1 MIDEST
7 IAGRIKIGRN
17 SVKMTQQELAD
28 KIGVSLITISRWE
41 NPDSGRCPN
50 TLMLNKIA
58 DALGIS
64 AGYLFGVESD
74 PANIEP
80 YQLKNKINPGGEANT
95 AVVTLKDG
103 NRVEAPA
110 TPEGY
115 AFLKEVFAMSL
126 GDQLRTVATVGGKG
140 AESQPVPWVVP
151 LGREAAQPAAV

>member
-1 MIDEST
+1 MIDEKT
-7 IAGRIKIGRN
+7 IAGRIKFGRN

-64 AGYLFGVESD
+64 AGYLLGIESD
-74 PANIEP
+74 PANIESW
-80 YQLKNKINPGGEANT
+80 QIKNNK
-95 AVVTLKDG
+95 VTLEDNMNMATFTTKDG
-103 NRVEAPA
+103 ARFEAPA

-115 AFLKEVFAMSL
+115 AYLERMFAMSL
-126 GDQLRTVATVGGKG
+126 AGTAT
-140 AESQPVPWVVP
+140 A
-151 LGREAAQPAAV
+151 

>member
-7 IAGRIKIGRN
+7 IAGRIKFGRN

-80 YQLKNKINPGGEANT
+80 CQLKNKTNPGSEVNT

-126 GDQLRTVATVGGKG
+126 GDQLRALGSLGGKG
-140 AESQPVPWVVP
+140 DASQPATWVTS
-151 LGREAAQPAAV
+151 LGREVSPAVVA

>member
-7 IAGRIKIGRN
+7 IAGRIRFGRN

-80 YQLKNKINPGGEANT
+80 WQLKDNKANQVGAT
-95 AVVTLKDG
+95 NMAVVTLKDG

-110 TPEGY
+110 TPEGF
-115 AFLKEVFAMSL
+115 AFLKELFAM
-126 GDQLRTVATVGGKG
+126 AI
-140 AESQPVPWVVP
+140 A
-151 LGREAAQPAAV
+151 GREVGSAVTA

>member
-7 IAGRIKIGRN
+7 LAGRIKFGRN
-17 SVKMTQQELAD
+17 SVRMTQQELAD

-41 NPDSGRCPN
+41 NPDSGRFPN

-64 AGYLFGVESD
+64 AGYLMGVESD

-80 YQLKNKINPGGEANT
+80 WQLKSNKDSESKKDMATI
-95 AVVTLKDG
+95 TLENGKK
-103 NRVEAPA
+103 VEAPA

-115 AFLKEVFAMSL
+115 AFLKELFMLSL
-126 GDQLRTVATVGGKG
+126 GGKAVAT
-140 AESQPVPWVVP
+140 A
-151 LGREAAQPAAV
+151 

>member
-1 MIDEST
+1 MIDEKT
-7 IAGRIKIGRN
+7 IAGRIKFGRN

-64 AGYLFGVESD
+64 VGYLFGLESD

-80 YQLKNKINPGGEANT
+80 WQLKDNMVMKERELNVAT
-95 AVVTLKDG
+95 FTTKDG
-103 NRVEAPA
+103 ARFEAPA

-115 AFLKEVFAMSL
+115 AYLEKMFAMSL
-126 GDQLRTVATVGGKG
+126 ART
-140 AESQPVPWVVP
+140 
-151 LGREAAQPAAV
+151 AQPAAV

>member
-7 IAGRIKIGRN
+7 IAGRIKIGR
-17 SVKMTQQELAD
+17 STSKMTQQELAD
-28 KIGVSLITISRWE
+28 KIGVSSLTISRWE

-64 AGYLFGVESD
+64 AGYLLGIESD

-80 YQLKNKINPGGEANT
+80 WQLNGNKINHDTEANM

-110 TPEGY
+110 TPEGF
-115 AFLKEVFAMSL
+115 AFLKELFAMAIA
-126 GDQLRTVATVGGKG
+126 GREVA
-140 AESQPVPWVVP
+140 QPV
-151 LGREAAQPAAV
+151 AMA

>member
-1 MIDEST
+1 MIDEKT
-7 IAGRIKIGRN
+7 IAGRIKFGRN

-64 AGYLFGVESD
+64 AGYLLGIESD

-80 YQLKNKINPGGEANT
+80 WQIKNNK
-95 AVVTLKDG
+95 VTLEDNMNMATFTTKDG
-103 NRVEAPA
+103 ARFEAPA

-115 AFLKEVFAMSL
+115 AYLERMFAMSL
-126 GDQLRTVATVGGKG
+126 AGTAT
-140 AESQPVPWVVP
+140 A
-151 LGREAAQPAAV
+151 